1 MTFALGGGGE
11 GESLKS
17 NKVNLLSAEAAENNT
32 ALLYLNSLS
41 PPPQKSERPPTDA
54 LVLPCPTRRMRSA
67 STSTMH
73 SR

>member
-11 GESLKS
+11 GVSPKS
-17 NKVNLLSAEAAENNT
+17 NKINLLSAEAAENNT

-41 PPPQKSERPPTDA
+41 TTTEVRVRATADRR
-54 LVLPCPTRRMRSA
+54 PCPTRRMRSA

-73 SR
+73 EYYA